1 MAIASRKEPLVPS
14 FAVKLNDKPLAND
27 LALWIVSAT
36 VDDSLNKP
44 SMFTLQLISKEDER
58 STKAWTDDP
67 RLALGAKVELSMG
80 YGTDLARLIV
90 GDIMSLEPTFTTG
103 GPPTLLVRG
112 YDRRNRLNGARRHR
126 SFQSLSDS
134 KIAEAVCKDLVGIKS
149 TDSGVEYEQ
158 VFQKQSDLEFLL
170 ARAEAIGYE
179 LAMDDTKDS
188 DGMTILFRPIANGAA
203 SVATLTLNDDLL
215 EFHPRLALE
224 PKTKVR
230 LFGWD
235 PKIKDAIDVSASAD
249 SAPAM
254 AGKPLGLRE
263 KAAVV
268 FGETVETVV
277 HAVAN
282 VAEASKLAAGNY
294 YKAVLSDI
302 TGAGTARGRTDIR
315 AGKVITLD
323 GLGDV
328 FNGNYYVESAEHR
341 YSPRAGYLTDF
352 HVKRNAS

>member
-27 LALWIVSAT
+27 LALWIVGAT
-36 VDDSLNKP
+36 VDDSLNTP

-67 RLALGAKVELSMG
+67 RLALGAKVEVSMG
-80 YGTDLARLIV
+80 YGTNLARLIV
-90 GDIMSLEPTFTTG
+90 GDIMSLEPAFTIG
-103 GPPTLLVRG
+103 GPPTLVVRG

-126 SFQSLSDS
+126 SFQGLTDAG
-134 KIAEAVCKDLVGIKS
+134 IADQVCEHLVAIKS
-149 TDSGVEYEQ
+149 TDTGITYEQ
-158 VFQKQSDLEFLL
+158 VFQDKSDLEFLRE
-170 ARAEAIGYE
+170 RAEAIGFE
-179 LAMDDTKDS
+179 LVMDDAEGS
-188 DGMTILFRPIANGAA
+188 DGMTMLFRPITNGAA
-203 SVATLTLNDDLL
+203 PIATLTLNDDLL

-254 AGKPLGLRE
+254 AGKHLGLRE
-263 KAAVV
+263 TAAAI
-268 FGETVETVV
+268 FGEVVETVV
-277 HAVAN
+277 HTVEN
-282 VAEASKLAAGNY
+282 VAEASRLAAGNY
-294 YKAVLSDI
+294 YKAVLSDV
-302 TGAGTARGRTDIR
+302 TGAGTVRGRTDIR
-315 AGKVITLD
+315 AGKVIALD